1 MRSRIA
7 GMRMIKSIFVPAVV
21 LIVWQIVSGAVSPY
35 LLPGPGRVLETGL
48 AMAKSGVLTEHV
60 LSSFYRIAAGFCL
73 SVALAFGT
81 AALLYRWR
89 LLDELFQG
97 TLSFMR
103 MTPPLALT
111 PLLILWLGIGDA
123 TQIAVIVLA
132 SFFPIYLN
140 TRDGLSRLDASFRE
154 LAASL
159 HLSRTRTV
167 LFFLLPAATPSII
180 TGLRLSFGYSWR
192 ALIAAELIAASSG
205 LGYMIMDAE
214 QMQRADEVIVGILI
228 IGFLGWALDAAFSS
242 LSSALLKRRFPELA
256 A

>member
-1 MRSRIA
+1 MRIF
-7 GMRMIKSIFVPAVV
+7 KSLFVPV
-21 LIVWQIVSGAVSPY
+21 LVLVLWQAVSGAVSPY
-35 LLPGPGRVLETGL
+35 LLPGPARVLETGL
-48 AMAKSGVLTEHV
+48 AMAKSGMLGDHV
-60 LSSFYRIAAGFCL
+60 LASFARIAAGFCL
-73 SVALAFGT
+73 SVTLAFAA
-81 AALLYRWR
+81 AALLYRWKI
-89 LLDELFQG
+89 LDELFQG
-97 TLSFMR
+97 SLSFMR

-132 SFFPIYLN
+132 SFFPVYLN
-140 TRDGLSRLDASFRE
+140 TRDGLSRLDAPFRE

-159 HLSRTRTV
+159 HLSRPRMV

-192 ALIAAELIAASSG
+192 ALIAAELIAAGSG
-205 LGYMIMDAE
+205 LGYMIMAAE

-228 IGFLGWALDAAFSS
+228 IGFLGWALDAAFSA

>member
-73 SVALAFGT
+73 SVVLAFGT

>member
-1 MRSRIA
+1 MRVF
-7 GMRMIKSIFVPAVV
+7 KSFFVPL
-21 LIVWQIVSGAVSPY
+21 LILLLWQIVSGMVSPY
-35 LLPGPGRVLETGL
+35 LLPGPARVLETGL
-48 AMAKSGVLTEHV
+48 LMAKSGLLLNHV
-60 LSSFYRIAAGFCL
+60 LASFYRIAAGFSL
-73 SVALAFGT
+73 SVVLAFVT
-81 AALLYRWR
+81 AAALYRWKA
-89 LLDELFQG
+89 LDELFQG
-97 TLSFMR
+97 TLSFLR

-140 TRDGLSRLDASFRE
+140 TRDGLSRLDAPFRE

-159 HLSRTRTV
+159 HLSRLRTV
-167 LFFLLPAATPSII
+167 VFFLLPAATPSII
-180 TGLRLSFGYSWR
+180 IGLRLSFGYSWR

-214 QMQRADEVIVGILI
+214 QMQRADEVIVGILV
-228 IGFLGWALDAAFSS
+228 IGFLGWALDAAFTT
-242 LSSALLKRRFPELA
+242 LSSVLLRRRFPELA

>member
-73 SVALAFGT
+73 SVVLAFGT

-89 LLDELFQG
+89 LLDELFLG
-97 TLSFMR
+97 LFFF
-103 MTPPLALT
+103 LCLLFLFVFLF
-111 PLLILWLGIGDA
+111 LLILWLA
-123 TQIAVIVLA
+123 TQIAVFVLA

-180 TGLRLSFGYSWR
+180 TGLRLSCGYSWR

-256 A
+256 S

>member
-1 MRSRIA
+1 MRA
-7 GMRMIKSIFVPAVV
+7 FKSLFVPLLV
-21 LIVWQIVSGAVSPY
+21 LILWQAASGMVSPY
-35 LLPGPGRVLETGL
+35 LLPGPARVLETGL
-48 AMAKSGVLTEHV
+48 LMARNGL
-60 LSSFYRIAAGFCL
+60 LSAHILASFYRIALGFCL
-73 SVALAFGT
+73 SVVLAFLT
-81 AALLYRWR
+81 AAALYRWR

-123 TQIAVIVLA
+123 TQIAIIILA

-140 TRDGLSRLDASFRE
+140 TRDGLSRLDAPFRE

-159 HLSRTRTV
+159 HLSRLRMV

-214 QMQRADEVIVGILI
+214 QMQRADEVIVGILV
-228 IGFLGWALDAAFSS
+228 IGFLGWVLDAVFST
-242 LSSALLKRRFPELA
+242 LTAALLKRRFPELA

>member
-1 MRSRIA
+1 MPP
-7 GMRMIKSIFVPAVV
+7 MRMMKALLVPLCLLGLWQAVT
-21 LIVWQIVSGAVSPY
+21 VSGMVSPY
-35 LLPGPGRVLETGL
+35 LLPGPSRVLETGL
-48 AMAKSGVLTEHV
+48 AMAEGGILLRHV
-60 LSSFYRIAAGFCL
+60 SASLFRIAAGFGL
-73 SVALAFGT
+73 SVVLAFS
-81 AALLYRWR
+81 AAAALYRWR
-89 LLDELFQG
+89 LLDDMFRG
-97 TLSFMR
+97 SLSFMR

-159 HLSRTRTV
+159 GLSRARTV

-214 QMQRADEVIVGILI
+214 QMQRADEVIVGIFV
-228 IGFLGWALDAAFSS
+228 IGVLGWLLDAAFASAT
-242 LSSALLKRRFPELA
+242 SALLKRRFPELA

>member
-1 MRSRIA
+1 MA
-7 GMRMIKSIFVPAVV
+7 GMHMIKAFFLPLLLLAG
-21 LIVWQIVSGAVSPY
+21 WQGGKSTGMVSPY

-48 AMAKSGVLTEHV
+48 YMAGNGTLAGHMAASL
-60 LSSFYRIAAGFCL
+60 FRIAAGFGL
-73 SVALAFGT
+73 SVALAFLT
-81 AALLYRWR
+81 AAALYRWKW
-89 LLDELFQG
+89 LDEICQG
-97 TLSFMR
+97 SLSFMR

-123 TQIAVIVLA
+123 TQIAIIVLA
-132 SFFPIYLN
+132 SFFPVYLN

-167 LFFLLPAATPSII
+167 LYFLLPAATPSII

-192 ALIAAELIAASSG
+192 ALIAAELISASSG

-214 QMQRADEVIVGILI
+214 QMQRADEVIVGILV
-228 IGFLGWALDAAFSS
+228 IGLLGWALDAAFSTVA
-242 LSSALLKRRFPELA
+242 SALLKRRFPELA